1 MQIKEIIIE
10 SKIQN
15 MSRLFAAVGN
25 QEFVAF
31 VATFFVGMNFA
42 FSHPMADFQT

>member
-15 MSRLFAAVGN
+15 MSTLFAATGN
-25 QEFVAF
+25 QEFVALLSYF
-31 VATFFVGMNFA
+31 IGMNFA
-42 FSHPMADFQT
+42 FSYPMANF

>member
-1 MQIKEIIIE
+1 MQIKEIITE

-31 VATFFVGMNFA
+31 LTFFIWMNLA
-42 FSHPMADFQT
+42 FSHPMANF

>member
-15 MSRLFAAVGN
+15 MSRLFEAVGN

-31 VATFFVGMNFA
+31 LTFSIAMNFA
-42 FSHPMADFQT
+42 FSHLLANF

>member
-15 MSRLFAAVGN
+15 MSRLFAAVEN

-31 VATFFVGMNFA
+31 LTFFIGMNFA
-42 FSHPMADFQT
+42 FSHPMADF

>member
-15 MSRLFAAVGN
+15 MYRLFPTVGN
-25 QEFVAF
+25 QEYVAF
-31 VATFFVGMNFA
+31 LTLFWTGGGGGKFVPTQLVF
-42 FSHPMADFQT
+42 

>member
-1 MQIKEIIIE
+1 MQVKEIIIE

-31 VATFFVGMNFA
+31 LTYFIGMNFA
-42 FSHPMADFQT
+42 FSHPMVNF